1 MIKKKIFNELFGERF
16 SEFYNFKK
24 IIDPENLIYQYK
36 CEESSPKDF
45 TNYQKP
51 IDLLQKLRDGIVNPK
66 EVIKNQINFK

>member
-1 MIKKKIFNELFGERF
+1 MINKKIFNELFGERF

-36 CEESSPKDF
+36 SEESSPKDL

>member
-1 MIKKKIFNELFGERF
+1 M
-16 SEFYNFKK
+16 
-24 IIDPENLIYQYK
+24 IYQYK
-36 CEESSPKDF
+36 SEESSPKDF

>member
-36 CEESSPKDF
+36 SEESSQKDF

>member
-36 CEESSPKDF
+36 SEESSPKDF

-66 EVIKNQINFK
+66 EVIKDQINFK